1 MSVTEALEWV
11 AVGVDAVGVI
21 IILIGFVMAV
31 ISFLPTLLKT
41 GSVESIER
49 IQVTRC
55 ALGTY
60 IVFAL
65 ELMIV
70 SDLIHTVLTHE
81 LMDLAYLGALVA
93 IRTMIGYFL
102 NKEIQEIHHER
113 DAAAGNPGA

>member
-1 MSVTEALEWV
+1 MA
-11 AVGVDAVGVI
+11 VDAVGVF

-41 GSVESIER
+41 GSMESIER

-70 SDLIHTVLTHE
+70 SDLIHTVLSHE
-81 LMDLAYLGALVA
+81 LSDLAFLAALVA
-93 IRTMIGYFL
+93 IRTMISFFL

-113 DAAAGNPGA
+113 STSNND